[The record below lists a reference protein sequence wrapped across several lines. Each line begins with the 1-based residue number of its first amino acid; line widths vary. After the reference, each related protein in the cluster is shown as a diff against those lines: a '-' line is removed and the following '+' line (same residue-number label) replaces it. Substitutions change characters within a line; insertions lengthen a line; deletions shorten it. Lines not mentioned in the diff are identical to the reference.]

1 MHFITK
7 SIFFCCLIICSSSLF
22 AQKSLTTVGIQY
34 KPIFPIDF
42 LGTGP
47 LNNDLNNV
55 QFKNELSSGF
65 SFGLIIR
72 HQFSELI
79 AVEGGINYVKRKYSL
94 TITDGEFQGESS
106 FRIIG
111 YEIPLNAMIFARVSE
126 NIFANVSLG
135 PACDMFASSILTYD
149 EYFTHV
155 SSRKQI
161 FNPAVNGNA
170 GFEYRTKKSGTIYLG
185 ASYHRPFSYIFVDK
199 ARYTYRNKD
208 VGAINFLE
216 GSYLTVDLRYY
227 FHEDAEKSKR

>member
-1 MHFITK
+1 MQLITK
-7 SIFFCCLIICSSSLF
+7 CIFFCCLILFGSTLF

-47 LNNDLNNV
+47 LNNEFNGV
-55 QFKNELSSGF
+55 QFKNELTSGF
-65 SFGLIIR
+65 SGGLIIR
-72 HQFSELI
+72 HSFSELV
-79 AVEGGINYVKRKYSL
+79 ALEGGINYVKRKYDL
-94 TITDGEFQGESS
+94 TFTDGEFVGTSQ

-111 YEIPLNAMIFARVSE
+111 YEIPLTAIIFARVSE
-126 NIFANVSLG
+126 QIYANVGLG

-161 FNPAVNGNA
+161 FNPSVNGNV

-185 ASYHRPFSYIFVDK
+185 ASYHRPFSYIYIDR
-199 ARYTYRNKD
+199 ARYTYRGKD
-208 VGAINFLE
+208 VGAVNFLE
-216 GSYLTVDLRYY
+216 GSYLTIDLRYY
-227 FHEDAEKSKR
+227 FHEDAEKK

>member
-1 MHFITK
+1 MHFLTK
-7 SIFFCCLIICSSSLF
+7 SFLFCFLVLCGSTLF
-22 AQKSLTTVGIQY
+22 AQKGLTTVGIQY

-47 LNNDLNNV
+47 LLNEFDGV
-55 QFKNELSSGF
+55 QFKNQLTSGF
-65 SFGLIIR
+65 SFGLLIR
-72 HQFSELI
+72 HQFSELVS
-79 AVEGGINYVKRKYSL
+79 VEGGINYVKRKYSL
-94 TITDGEFQGESS
+94 TITDGDFQGESE

-126 NIFANVSLG
+126 KIYANVSLG

-170 GFEYRTKKSGTIYLG
+170 GFEYRTEKNGTIYLG
-185 ASYHRPFSYIFVDK
+185 ISYHRPFSYIFVDK
-199 ARYTYRNKD
+199 ARYTFRGKD
-208 VGAINFLE
+208 VGAVSFLE

-227 FHEDAEKSKR
+227 FHEDKKK